1 MSYIKLTNS
10 HRAVTG
16 YIDNNTKTPPQL
28 ITGLGTGGGAP
39 WMGQARLSALKKTN
53 DATGNSNDPN
63 ASQDEVMEQG
73 MAEASTLEAAIK
85 IVEDALV
92 ARIAKALSTS
102 PEDIDVELPLYTYGV
117 DSLIAVEIR
126 NWTMT
131 RLKSEVSIFDILS
144 ALPIKDLAAKMAIG
158 SQLLRLE
165 ARQQESSEKSGG
177 WLERNN
183 PPAAHVEVPEEK
195 TIKDTVKAVVQ
206 SVLPHAPRKEHAL
219 VKFETKA
226 IDISVGPLST
236 TLEEVVPTPA
246 TESPPP
252 SYNAVMSQ

>member
-1 MSYIKLTNS
+1 MILTFFYS
-10 HRAVTG
+10 AVTG

-28 ITGLGTGGGAP
+28 ITGLGTGAGAP
-39 WMGQARLSALKKTN
+39 WMVQSRLAILKRTN
-53 DATGNSNDPN
+53 DTAGNSNDPN

-92 ARIAKALSTS
+92 ARIAKAISTS

-144 ALPIKDLAAKMAIG
+144 ALPIKDLAAKMATG
-158 SQLLRLE
+158 SQLLRVE
-165 ARQQESSEKSGG
+165 ARQQEHSEKSGG
-177 WLERNN
+177 WLDGNN
-183 PPAAHVEVPEEK
+183 TPAAHVEVPEEK
-195 TIKDTVKAVVQ
+195 KIKETVRSFVHKELSPALRNGNGVVTFESKAIQ
-206 SVLPHAPRKEHAL
+206 SV
-219 VKFETKA
+219 
-226 IDISVGPLST
+226 VGPLT
-236 TLEEVVPTPA
+236 MTLEEVNLTPA
-246 TESPPP
+246 TETPPP
-252 SYNAVMSQ
+252 SYNVVMSQ

>member
-1 MSYIKLTNS
+1 MLTIYYS
-10 HRAVTG
+10 AVTG

-28 ITGLGTGGGAP
+28 ITGLGTGATAP
-39 WMGQARLSALKKTN
+39 WMGHARLSAMRKTN
-53 DATGNSNDPN
+53 DAAGNSNDPN
-63 ASQDEVMEQG
+63 ASQDEIMEQG

-85 IVEDALV
+85 IIEDALV

-158 SQLLRLE
+158 SQLLRVE
-165 ARQQESSEKSGG
+165 ARQQDSSEKSGARAEG
-177 WLERNN
+177 NSS
-183 PPAAHVEVPEEK
+183 PAANIEVSEEK
-195 TIKDTVKAVVQ
+195 TIKDNVKAVIQ
-206 SVLPHAPRKEHAL
+206 GVLPHTPRKEHVSVTL
-219 VKFETKA
+219 ETKA
-226 IDISVGPLST
+226 VDSSAKPLST
-236 TLEEVVPTPA
+236 TLEEVLPTPSS
-246 TESPPP
+246 ESPPP